1 MNYWKKAIVIGFV
14 FLTMI
19 ACRSGRS
26 AISLVGLVGE
36 EKLMLQENISTA
48 RNHIDVFN
56 IIDSAAAMINDR
68 SQVVQK
74 EIASVLDGD
83 ALQAYSEERASFLRW
98 QDFQKTVANYA
109 VSVLCELYI
118 GGTGVGELVAGHLYR
133 VAAANYADQTVLLG
147 LLRKD
152 SKVESTVYPETF
164 EQIDRAKEAL
174 FEDLELTSTFRQ
186 DPEVTQSVELVRTVL
201 DADYA
206 LFTDWMSKR
215 TAFQTALPQ
224 NCRADFSAST
234 SYWMHR
240 YCSSFREYAE
250 YTE

>member
-1 MNYWKKAIVIGFV
+1 MSYWIKTIIIGLV
-14 FLTMI
+14 FLTVI

-26 AISLVGLVGE
+26 TISLAGLVEE
-36 EKLMLQENISTA
+36 EKLMLQETIDTA
-48 RNHIDVFN
+48 RDHIDVFN
-56 IIDSAAAMINDR
+56 IIDSAAIVINDR

-74 EIASVLDGD
+74 EIVSVLGSD

-98 QDFQKTVANYA
+98 QDFQKTVANDA
-109 VSVLCELYI
+109 VSVIGELYI
-118 GGTGVGELVAGHLYR
+118 GATGVGELVAGHLYR

-174 FEDLELTSTFRQ
+174 FEDLELTSSFRE
-186 DPEVTQSVELVRTVL
+186 DFEVTQSVERVRTVL
-201 DADYA
+201 DTDYA
-206 LFTDWMSKR
+206 LFADWMSKR
-215 TAFQTALPQ
+215 SALQTALPE

-250 YTE
+250 YPE